1 MDAKVML
8 LPNIINNSTSSDSPN
23 FISQPITSVK
33 VANPKK
39 LYISISDPMEA
50 RSPDE
55 YVPHT
60 TWLTRQSKNKWSLV
74 LF

>member
-23 FISQPITSVK
+23 FISQPTSVK